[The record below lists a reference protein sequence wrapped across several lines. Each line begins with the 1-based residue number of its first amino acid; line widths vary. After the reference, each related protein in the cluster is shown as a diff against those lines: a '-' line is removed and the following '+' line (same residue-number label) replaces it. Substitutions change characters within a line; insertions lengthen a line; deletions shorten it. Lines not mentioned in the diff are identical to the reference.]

1 MSSDL
6 YSFGTTFHSHS
17 TSELDGTQDLPFLS
31 DSFPFFN
38 TTSSNSFDEPLLPSS
53 LDPFSPS
60 FFSFSTSTDQNLTSY
75 HQTNETFSDFDLSQV
90 KNEESSSQIS
100 VDYYNNNQFL
110 PHSYSGAEN
119 ASKYMQ
125 RSFSSNSFEKKPSFQ
140 FQTHRDNPMD
150 SSKFQM
156 HDLSSTDNS
165 LRRVCSTGDLQN
177 MKENN
182 MSPTEG
188 NLQEESNFKVGRYNA
203 EERKEKISKYRAKR
217 TQRNF
222 NKTIK
227 YACRKT
233 LADNRPRVRG
243 RFARNDEPNEIPKVP
258 CRDEDEVDFWME
270 ELRLYEDDVTVGAAE
285 QYLKSNSYG
294 VSQFQYFGL

>member
-17 TSELDGTQDLPFLS
+17 TSEHDGTQDLPFLS

-38 TTSSNSFDEPLLPSS
+38 NTSSNEPLLPSS

-60 FFSFSTSTDQNLTSY
+60 FFSFSTSTDQYLTSY

-110 PHSYSGAEN
+110 PHSYNGAQN
-119 ASKYMQ
+119 VSKYMQ

-165 LRRVCSTGDLQN
+165 LRRVCSMGDLQVN
-177 MKENN
+177 
-182 MSPTEG
+182 SQVLLSLFCLLFLY
-188 NLQEESNFKVGRYNA
+188 NLYYI
-203 EERKEKISKYRAKR
+203 KIQK
-217 TQRNF
+217 F
-222 NKTIK
+222 NIFN
-227 YACRKT
+227 Y
-233 LADNRPRVRG
+233 
-243 RFARNDEPNEIPKVP
+243 
-258 CRDEDEVDFWME
+258 
-270 ELRLYEDDVTVGAAE
+270 
-285 QYLKSNSYG
+285 
-294 VSQFQYFGL
+294 